1 MIEQKESPSTVNTQK
16 MTKAEEVRL
25 KRLGLWYLRDNPQAL
40 AVELERVER
49 VAKSAP
55 DAKQ

>member
-1 MIEQKESPSTVNTQK
+1 MIQQKESLSVVNSSK
-16 MTKAEEVRL
+16 MTAAEEVRL

-49 VAKSAP
+49 VTRMAP
-55 DAKQ
+55 KTKN